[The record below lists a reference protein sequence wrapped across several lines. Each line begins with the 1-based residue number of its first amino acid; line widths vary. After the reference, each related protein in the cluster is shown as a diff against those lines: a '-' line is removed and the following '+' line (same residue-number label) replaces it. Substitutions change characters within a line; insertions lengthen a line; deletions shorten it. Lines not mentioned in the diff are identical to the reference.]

1 MERYLHT
8 NTSLQIRKWL
18 PALLLMQ
25 IVFFS
30 AYAQCPQR
38 YRDRV
43 FTDTKPSLD
52 IGYGGNKLNVDGT
65 YTFLAYDLFEPKDD
79 TAQLR
84 PLVVLIHGGGFTNQ
98 IPLNRKSPEIIEI
111 AKDLAKRG
119 YVTAS
124 PEYRLFGGET
134 TYDKMLGT
142 VPAAFLDINS
152 FMCYMANSVQH
163 GNPYRIDTSKVFI
176 GGSSAGALLALN
188 FSVFVND
195 TADLTGEMKRAM
207 NIVTALDR
215 VNPQTILQN
224 KFCGLRPK
232 GLLLISGAMIDTSLI
247 KPVNTPVFLVH
258 GMLDGALPFYE
269 GNALGDPA
277 LPKVFGPGIFRNQ
290 LERAGIPVEAHI
302 YPDKYHV
309 PVLFPFGDNL
319 LLALQL
325 TLQTGSIFDKPVM
338 DSTQRQMADFC
349 YRLMGSPATD
359 CSVTAVKQNVITGQ
373 LNITPNPAAGL
384 FNVQLPKALL
394 YKNVRIIVYNI
405 TGQAVYDEAVH
416 TAGNIA
422 IDITGQT
429 RGMYMLT
436 LTVEQAD
443 GPYLYA
449 DKLMYH

>member
-1 MERYLHT
+1 MAK
-8 NTSLQIRKWL
+8 SLQPNISLNIKWL
-18 PALLLMQ
+18 LVGLLMQ
-25 IVFFS
+25 LSVFTAF
-30 AYAQCPQR
+30 AQCLQR
-38 YRDRV
+38 YRDKV
-43 FTDTKPSLD
+43 FSDIKPSLD
-52 IGYGGNKLNVDGT
+52 VGYGGNKLNIDDT

-79 TAQLR
+79 TVHLR
-84 PLVVLIHGGGFTNQ
+84 PLVVLIHGGGFTNL

-119 YVTAS
+119 YVTVS

-142 VPAAFLDINS
+142 VPAAFLDINT
-152 FMCYMANSVQH
+152 FMCYIANSVQH

-176 GGSSAGALLALN
+176 GGSSAGALIAMN
-188 FSVFVND
+188 FAVFVND
-195 TADLTGEMKRAM
+195 TSELNADMRRA
-207 NIVTALDR
+207 VRTVAALDR
-215 VNPQTILQN
+215 VNTQTILQN

-232 GLLLISGAMIDTSLI
+232 GLLLLSGAMIDTGFI
-247 KPVNTPVFLVH
+247 KPANTSVFLVH

-277 LPKVFGPGIFRNQ
+277 LPKVFGPGIFMNQ
-290 LERAGIPVEAHI
+290 LQRAGIRVEAHI

-349 YRLMGSPATD
+349 YRLMGSPVTD
-359 CSVTAVKQNVITGQ
+359 CSVTAVKQNVITSQ

-394 YKNVRIIVYNI
+394 YKNVRVKVY
-405 TGQAVYDEAVH
+405 
-416 TAGNIA
+416 
-422 IDITGQT
+422 DITGQT
-429 RGMYMLT
+429 IYDETVHTAGTIAVDITGQARGMYMLS
-436 LTVEQAD
+436 LTVEQID
-443 GPYLYA
+443 GTYLYA
-449 DKLMYH
+449 DKLMYQ

>member
-1 MERYLHT
+1 M
-8 NTSLQIRKWL
+8 
-18 PALLLMQ
+18 
-25 IVFFS
+25 
-30 AYAQCPQR
+30 
-38 YRDRV
+38 
-43 FTDTKPSLD
+43 
-52 IGYGGNKLNVDGT
+52 
-65 YTFLAYDLFEPKDD
+65 YDLFEPKED

-98 IPLNRKSPEIIEI
+98 IPLNRKSPEIVEI

-124 PEYRLFGGET
+124 PEYRLFSGET

-142 VPAAFLDINS
+142 VPAAFLDINT
-152 FMCYMANSVQH
+152 FMCYIANSVQH

-176 GGSSAGALLALN
+176 GGSSAGALIALN

-195 TADLTGEMKRAM
+195 TAELTGDMKRAM
-207 NIVTALDR
+207 NIVAALDR
-215 VNPQTILQN
+215 VNTQTILQN

-232 GLLLISGAMIDTSLI
+232 GLLLLSGAMIDTSFI
-247 KPVNTPVFLVH
+247 KPANTSVFLVH

-277 LPKVFGPGIFRNQ
+277 LPKVFGPGIFMNQ
-290 LERAGIPVEAHI
+290 LQRAGIPVEAHI

-325 TLQTGSIFDKPVM
+325 TLQTGSLFDKPVM

-349 YRLMGSPATD
+349 YRLMGSPVTD

-394 YKNVRIIVYNI
+394 YKNVRVKVY
-405 TGQAVYDEAVH
+405 
-416 TAGNIA
+416 
-422 IDITGQT
+422 DITGQT
-429 RGMYMLT
+429 VYDETVHTAGTIAVDITGQARGMYMLS
-436 LTVEQAD
+436 LTVEQID
-443 GPYLYA
+443 GTYLYA
-449 DKLMYH
+449 DKLMYQ